1 MLLTT
6 IPALLSWLRART
18 RVDERGE
25 GVVSA
30 AIAVLVMAF
39 LGAAM
44 YVGFSGVLRSSQAK
58 TDDQVQ
64 CIGQASASASC
75 GGDATTPPT
84 T

>member
-1 MLLTT
+1 MLLSHTVAT
-6 IPALLSWLRART
+6 LIWISMRIR
-18 RVDERGE
+18 RNNRGE

-58 TDDQVQ
+58 TQRQVD
-64 CIGQASASASC
+64 CIGLASAASSC

>member
-1 MLLTT
+1 MLATT
-6 IPALLSWLRART
+6 VPAIALYLRARL

-44 YVGFSGVLRSSQAK
+44 YVGFSGVLRSSQSK
-58 TDDQVQ
+58 TDDQVN
-64 CIGQASASASC
+64 CIGQASASATC

-84 T
+84 S